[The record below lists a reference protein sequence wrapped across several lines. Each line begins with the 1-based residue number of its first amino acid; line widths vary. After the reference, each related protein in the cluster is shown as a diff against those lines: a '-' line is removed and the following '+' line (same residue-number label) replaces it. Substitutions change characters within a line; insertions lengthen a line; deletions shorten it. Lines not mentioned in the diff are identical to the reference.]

1 MRAHAVEAVEPAL
14 SRQGREQGGNQGQNQ
29 GVRGLAIATFAFIA
43 VFAASAV
50 PIPLYSEY
58 KDAIGLTDADISATM
73 LMYLFGVILT
83 LFLSGSLSDAAGRR
97 PLAAASLLLA
107 MLGCFMFLRAD
118 DPLIVLAARAV

>member
-14 SRQGREQGGNQGQNQ
+14 SRQGREQGQDQGRDK

-58 KDAIGLTDADISATM
+58 KGAISLPPAPASPPPCSCTCSA
-73 LMYLFGVILT
+73 
-83 LFLSGSLSDAAGRR
+83 
-97 PLAAASLLLA
+97 
-107 MLGCFMFLRAD
+107 
-118 DPLIVLAARAV
+118 